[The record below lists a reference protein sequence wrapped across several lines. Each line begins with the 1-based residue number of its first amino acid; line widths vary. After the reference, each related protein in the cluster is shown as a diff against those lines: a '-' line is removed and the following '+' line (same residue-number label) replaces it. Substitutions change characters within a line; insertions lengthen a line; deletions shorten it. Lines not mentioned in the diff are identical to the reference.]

1 MSKEVKIS
9 EELEKEAETLYELGV
24 DSRDIECLMK
34 LKIKNGF
41 SYD

>member
-24 DSRDIECLMK
+24 DSRDIEYILK
-34 LKIKNGF
+34 TKIKKETI
-41 SYD
+41 

>member
-24 DSRDIECLMK
+24 DSRDIEFIMHSR
-34 LKIKNGF
+34 IKNKNI
-41 SYD
+41 